1 VASGNGARPNGNFLA
16 VTGTAPI
23 TFAVFAA
30 KTAAAWN

>member
-1 VASGNGARPNGNFLA
+1 VASGNGARPNGDILA